1 MTKVLKKKGVKVKRI
16 DASQLLEAYLIREKV
31 FVEEQKV
38 PKEDEIDSFETTCH
52 HYLAF
57 DAEGKAVATAR
68 WRRTENGIK
77 LERFAVL
84 KEYRGQGIGSKLVEA
99 VLADVNSERISE
111 NEPVYLHAQLEA
123 VHLYEKFNFKKLGS
137 KFDECGI
144 MHYKMVLK
152 G

>member
-1 MTKVLKKKGVKVKRI
+1 MTKALQKKMIKVKKI

-38 PKEDEIDSFETTCH
+38 PKEDEIDSFESTCH

-57 DAEGKAVATAR
+57 DGEEKAVGTAR
-68 WRRTENGIK
+68 WRRTESGIK

-84 KEYRGQGIGSKLVEA
+84 KEYRGRGIGSKLVEV
-99 VLADVNSERISE
+99 VLEDVKSERISE
-111 NEPVYLHAQLEA
+111 SEQVYLHSQIDA
-123 VHLYEKFNFKKLGS
+123 VHLYEKFNFKKLGG

-144 MHYKMVLK
+144 MHYKMVLN